1 MKKKIMII
9 GANEY
14 QDQLVRKANEMGIET
29 HVFAW
34 KEGAVA
40 RNNANFFYPISI
52 RNINEILEIAKRIE
66 PDGIATAGSDLAVVS
81 VNEIALELGLF
92 GNDQRSTD
100 LTTNKF
106 KMREALRSSGLPCP
120 SFQLIVSREEMDTLG
135 LSYPLIIKPTD
146 RSGSRGVSLVQ
157 GPDELGNAYENA
169 MSFSFNDQIIVEEF
183 IVGKEYSVEMISY
196 QGKHH
201 FLEVTEKWTTGPPNF
216 IETMHLEPSD
226 LSDPKI
232 EEVIELT
239 ISALDQLG
247 IENGAS
253 HTEIKVDDSGK
264 IWFIEIAGRMGGD
277 FIGSDLIQNSTGIDN
292 LANIIRVALGEEPEF
307 PDNRLKRATLVKFIF
322 NEKDKKVLD
331 GLKKDYAGLLV
342 RYELEDKELID
353 QKISHSAQRSG
364 YFIITGNSR
373 DECLGLI
380 ERCSI

>member
-40 RNNANFFYPISI
+40 RKNADHFYPVSI
-52 RNINEILEIAKRIE
+52 RDIDEILEIARRIE

-81 VNEIALELGLF
+81 VNEIAMELGLV
-92 GNDQRSTD
+92 GNDPRSTD

-106 KMREALRSSGLPCP
+106 KMREALRAGGLPCP
-120 SFQLIVSREEMDTLG
+120 SFQLIVSREDMDTLD

-157 GPDELGNAYENA
+157 GPEELGNAYENA
-169 MSFSFNDQIIVEEF
+169 ISFSFNDQVIVEEF
-183 IVGKEYSVEMISY
+183 IVGKEYSIEMISY

-226 LSDPKI
+226 LSDPKL

-247 IENGAS
+247 
-253 HTEIKVDDSGK
+253 H
-264 IWFIEIAGRMGGD
+264 FR
-277 FIGSDLIQNSTGIDN
+277 
-292 LANIIRVALGEEPEF
+292 P
-307 PDNRLKRATLVKFIF
+307 
-322 NEKDKKVLD
+322 
-331 GLKKDYAGLLV
+331 
-342 RYELEDKELID
+342 
-353 QKISHSAQRSG
+353 
-364 YFIITGNSR
+364 
-373 DECLGLI
+373 
-380 ERCSI
+380 